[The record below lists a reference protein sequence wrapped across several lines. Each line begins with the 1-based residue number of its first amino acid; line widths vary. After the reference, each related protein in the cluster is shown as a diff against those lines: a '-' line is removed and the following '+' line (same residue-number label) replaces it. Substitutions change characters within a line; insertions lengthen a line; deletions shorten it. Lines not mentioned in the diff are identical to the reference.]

1 MYAHHL
7 ARLLLAGPNA
17 TVAVPYGS
25 NGCAPV
31 HGCCTLVAFD
41 SDAEHPRM
49 VVLVTGVKRG
59 DLMTFQPLSQQ
70 GK

>member
-31 HGCCTLVAFD
+31 HGCCMLNVFD
-41 SDAEHPRM
+41 PDAGHPKV
-49 VVLVTGVKRG
+49 VVLVTSVKRG